1 MRYDQTDRIYVL
13 DDDELL
19 EQYLNAS
26 ARASYEAQLER
37 ELDALELAN
46 AR

>member
-1 MRYDQTDRIYVL
+1 MRYDPTQRLYIL

-19 EQYLNAS
+19 EQYLNDS